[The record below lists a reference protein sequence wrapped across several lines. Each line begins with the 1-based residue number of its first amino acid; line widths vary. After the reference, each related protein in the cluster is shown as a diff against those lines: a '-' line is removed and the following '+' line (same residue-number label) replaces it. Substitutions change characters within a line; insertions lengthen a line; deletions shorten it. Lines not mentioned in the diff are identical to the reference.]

1 MPNPGTNPYG
11 AQVVSA
17 AKASQ
22 ERVIQLA
29 AGGITTGDTMLVSGL
44 VNLAL
49 HVRQT
54 AGDALFIV
62 NLQVQLVREW
72 RTIKSFDMAAFPG
85 PTIEY
90 HTMVA
95 ARSARVVIDYQ
106 GGTAVAAAGWWLLSA
121 FSL

>member
-54 AGDALFIV
+54 AGDALF
-62 NLQVQLVREW
+62 VREW
-72 RTIKSFDMAAFPG
+72 RTIKSFPMAAFPG

-95 ARSARVVIDYQ
+95 ARNARVVIDYQ
-106 GGTAVAAAGWWLLSA
+106 GGTAVAAGGWWLLSA